1 MRHGVLLLVMAVI
14 LAACGTGEQS
24 APESTTTTV
33 PDTATTTSAVVSEET
48 ESTVAQGESEP
59 APTTAPTAEGDLMT
73 GSVPEDLMT
82 GILADLMERTGAT
95 QSQLTLV
102 RAESA
107 IWNDG
112 SLGCPLPGQSY
123 TQALVN
129 GYWVVLDYAGSEYDY
144 RASSNSFRLCEGG
157 GSPPS
162 NPTG

>member
-1 MRHGVLLLVMAVI
+1 LVTAIV
-14 LAACGTGEQS
+14 LAACGAGEQTG
-24 APESTTTTV
+24 PESTTTLV
-33 PDTATTTSAVVSEET
+33 PDTSTTTSAAGAEAT

-59 APTTAPTAEGDLMT
+59 APTTTTTTAPTTEEDLMT
-73 GSVPEDLMT
+73 GPVPEDLMT
-82 GILADLMERTGAT
+82 GIIADLMERTGAT

-129 GYWVVLDYAGSEYDY
+129 GYWVVLEYAGSEYDY
-144 RASSNSFRLCEGG
+144 RASSSSFRLCEGG

>member
-1 MRHGVLLLVMAVI
+1 MRHGILLLVTAVI
-14 LAACGTGEQS
+14 LAACGAGEQS
-24 APESTTTTV
+24 DPESTTTMV
-33 PDTATTTSAVVSEET
+33 PDTSTTTSTAVSEGT
-48 ESTVAQGESEP
+48 E
-59 APTTAPTAEGDLMT
+59 PTPTAEGDLMT
-73 GSVPEDLMT
+73 GQVPEDLMT
-82 GILADLMERTGAT
+82 GIIADVVERTGAT

-129 GYWVVLDYAGSEYDY
+129 GYWVVLEYAGSEYDY
-144 RASSNSFRLCEGG
+144 RASSSSFRLCEGG

>member
-1 MRHGVLLLVMAVI
+1 MKHGVLLLVMAVV
-14 LAACGTGEQS
+14 LAACGTGEQP
-24 APESTTTTV
+24 APESTTTMA
-33 PDTATTTSAVVSEET
+33 DTSTTTTTDVSEGT
-48 ESTVAQGESEP
+48 ESTVA
-59 APTTAPTAEGDLMT
+59 TAEGDLMT
-73 GSVPEDLMT
+73 GRVPEDLMT
-82 GILADLMERTGAT
+82 GIVADVMERTGAT
-95 QSQLTLV
+95 ESQLTLV

-112 SLGCPLPGQSY
+112 SLGCPVPGQSY

-129 GYWVVLDYAGSEYDY
+129 GYWVVLEYAGSEYDY